1 DPLHEPAHRHL
12 MSLYALAGQQAAALR
27 QYEQAATLL
36 DEELGVEPEE
46 ETTALYEAIRTRQLG
61 PAADG
66 PQTGPAL
73 PRADA
78 AARGPRHNLP
88 AESTPFVGREEELA
102 YLERCL
108 ETPEAR
114 LVTLVGPGGIGKT
127 RLALAAARRAVEE
140 GGGLE
145 TRPADGGTGGFE
157 TRPADGGTGGFET
170 RPYFGDGV
178 YFVPLAALDEP
189 GQVAHAIAGALA
201 FTFESN
207 PRRGGQPEEQL
218 ARYLAQKKMLLILDN
233 FEQLLDAADYV
244 AELLRTAPGLKVI
257 ATSRERLYLRDEHL
271 LVVGGLALPPEDD
284 GAAPVDAEA
293 APAVRLFVQ
302 SA

>member
-1 DPLHEPAHRHL
+1 MMA
-12 MSLYALAGQQAAALR
+12 
-27 QYEQAATLL
+27 LL

-46 ETTALYEAIRTRQLG
+46 ETTALYDDPHAPARPGGDGRRQAG
-61 PAADG
+61 
-66 PQTGPAL
+66 
-73 PRADA
+73 A
-78 AARGPRHNLP
+78 AARMRRRAGRATTCRP
-88 AESTPFVGREEELA
+88 STPFVGREEELA

-127 RLALAAARRAVEE
+127 RLALAAARWAVEE

-145 TRPADGGTGGFE
+145 TRPADSGTGGGGGFE
-157 TRPADGGTGGFET
+157 THPT
-170 RPYFGDGV
+170 FGDGV

-189 GQVAHAIAGALA
+189 GQVAHAIAAALA

-218 ARYLAQKKMLLILDN
+218 AHYLAQKKMLLILDT

-244 AELLRTAPGLKVI
+244 AELLRAAPGLKVI
-257 ATSRERLYLRDEHL
+257 VTSRERLYLRDEHL

-302 SA
+302 SARRVRPNFVLDERNVGDVVDICRTVEGCRWP